1 MSFGKQPEP
10 NNRNPT
16 NVYLCIAFGAFLVP
30 LNDPLWCFFRHV
42 CGVGSGGYRC
52 QDECSN
58 LAFKDDPG
66 SSFFKVQKR
75 WQTAEGTCAMMFVD
89 GLGGVDGC
97 TR

>member
-10 NNRNPT
+10 NNQNQT
-16 NVYLCIAFGAFLVP
+16 SVYLCIAFGAFLVP

-58 LAFKDDPG
+58 LGFKDNPVV
-66 SSFFKVQKR
+66 SRFRK
-75 WQTAEGTCAMMFVD
+75 D
-89 GLGGVDGC
+89 GRQQRVPVG
-97 TR
+97 